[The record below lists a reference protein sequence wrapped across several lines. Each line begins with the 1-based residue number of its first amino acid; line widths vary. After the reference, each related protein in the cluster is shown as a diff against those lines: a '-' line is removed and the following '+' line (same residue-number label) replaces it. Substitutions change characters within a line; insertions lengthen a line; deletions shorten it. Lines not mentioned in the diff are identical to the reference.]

1 MDTPT
6 LEEAASQAF
15 DGEIEN
21 LPAEQ
26 PKQTPTPEQPVQ
38 EGQPVVEAQKAEM
51 VEESFTKVDPNSLPD
66 ELKGVYKSLQAD
78 YTRKRQEE
86 RRLIADL
93 EKKLEGQTPQQ
104 DQPRTNL
111 SPEEQM
117 KEVAEQTFVQKRMEE
132 WVSNARKEIEQLDP
146 RLDEN
151 HPDYDLKFD
160 TYARDALEKA
170 ITEYADKNSTLLG
183 FDYKE
188 ELDKVSDD
196 WKQYVDKLNN
206 AFIEKQNKLRKDKAE
221 NLSRQNPPKAA
232 VEAKPSGN
240 MSFNDAIEA
249 AFQE

>member
-26 PKQTPTPEQPVQ
+26 PKQTPAPEQPVR
-38 EGQPVVEAQKAEM
+38 EGQSVKEEQEAEM

-66 ELKGVYKSLQAD
+66 ELKSVYKSLQAD

-86 RRLIADL
+86 RKLIADM
-93 EKKLEGQTPQQ
+93 ERKLEEQIPQQ

-117 KEVAEQTFVQKRMEE
+117 KEVAEQTFLLKRTEE
-132 WVSNARKEIEQLDP
+132 WIDNARSEIEQLDP

-160 TYARDALEKA
+160 TYAREALEKA
-170 ITEYADKNSTLLG
+170 VTEYANRNDTLLG
-183 FDYKE
+183 FNYKE
-188 ELDKVSDD
+188 ELDKISDD
-196 WKQYVDKLNN
+196 WKQYVDKLNS
-206 AFIEKQNKLRKDKAE
+206 AFIEKQNRLRKDKAE
-221 NLSRQNPPKAA
+221 NLSKQNPPKAA
-232 VEAKPSGN
+232 TEAKPSGN
-240 MSFNDAIEA
+240 MSFNEAIEA